1 MSNVVVMR
9 GLPASGKSTFART
22 LCEEAGFFRLNMDDT
37 RAQLGFGNGTGL
49 WTREK
54 EAVAFDL
61 MLANLVQLVRANQ
74 DVVVDNTHI
83 RKDWLLRYKKALR
96 FENVQFQIADFT
108 GVPIGTCLERN
119 ALRAEGER
127 VPEDAI
133 RKMAKTLQGQA
144 KPVSGEW
151 MNEGVGLPHIEP
163 YVPDTTKPKAI
174 LVDLDGTL
182 YLHQG
187 RSPYDYSL
195 VETDKANPA
204 VLEVIKLFHNAGYF
218 ILLASG
224 RPESAREATRRALA
238 RDGVPYVNRHFWMRP
253 TGVSEADLL
262 VKLKIF
268 NDNIRDKFNVVFSLD
283 DRDQVIHL
291 YRRLLKVPTFQVND
305 GNF

>member
-1 MSNVVVMR
+1 MSNVVICR
-9 GLPASGKSTFART
+9 GLPASGKSSFART

-37 RAQLGFGNGTGL
+37 RAMLGFGNGTGL

-108 GVPIGTCLERN
+108 GVPLGTCLERN
-119 ALRAEGER
+119 ALRSESER
-127 VPEDAI
+127 VPEEAI

-151 MNEGVGLPHIEP
+151 LNEGVGLPVIEP
-163 YVPDTTKPKAI
+163 YVPKVGTPRAI

-182 YLHQG
+182 YEHVA
-187 RSPYDYSL
+187 RTPYQYGL
-195 VETDKANPA
+195 VYTDRVFDHIAEIVFLYA
-204 VLEVIKLFHNAGYF
+204 EAGYK

-224 RPESAREATRRALA
+224 RPDSCRTDTERALQ
-238 RDGVPYVNRHFWMRP
+238 RDYIPYHALWMRK
-253 TGVSEADLL
+253 TGDDRADLH
-262 VKLKIF
+262 VKLDIF
-268 NDNIRDKFNVVFSLD
+268 NKHIRDHFDVRFSLD
-283 DRDQVIHL
+283 DRDQVVKL
-291 YRRLLKVPTFQVND
+291 YRDLIKLPTLQVAN